1 MEPLFVYRRSPSNF
15 YYKNAPCSAVNYVYI
30 CHVYP
35 IALSTRFYLSDYH
48 LSYFIFYSAFRSLC
62 AEITDEIGTMLG
74 IYIN

>member
-1 MEPLFVYRRSPSNF
+1 MEPFVYRRPPSNF

-48 LSYFIFYSAFRSLC
+48 LSYFYSVFRSLC
-62 AEITDEIGTMLG
+62 AEIIDEIRTMLG